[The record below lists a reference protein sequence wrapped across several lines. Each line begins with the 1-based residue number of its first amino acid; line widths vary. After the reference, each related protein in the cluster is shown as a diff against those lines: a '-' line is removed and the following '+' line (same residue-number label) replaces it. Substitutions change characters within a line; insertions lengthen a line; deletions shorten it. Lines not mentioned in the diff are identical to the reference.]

1 MDRRE
6 RQDTPKP
13 SVTRVD
19 DRCGETFVMDRLET
33 GHLVGSFPALSA
45 LTGIVHRVTSRDGPD
60 FAGPADTPQLADS
73 IDQLAAELRLDGAA
87 WADQVHGGA
96 VREAAE
102 PGLAGP
108 ADGLWS
114 TRPGLGTLGRSADC
128 PLVLLAAPVVRGEPR
143 RRWAVGM
150 AHASWR
156 ATAAGITERVAQAL
170 IAVSGAEPAD
180 LVAAICPSAGPCC
193 YEVGEEVRAVYHTSI
208 GPHAEAYFSRRQ
220 ERLRLDLWA
229 ANSDQ
234 LCRSG
239 LSPTSIHTAGICTIC
254 RNDLFASYRAEG
266 RGAGRFAAIV
276 GTIR

>member
-1 MDRRE
+1 MARRE
-6 RQDTPKP
+6 RRNGP
-13 SVTRVD
+13 TRSAANRG
-19 DRCGETFVMDRLET
+19 DRFGEAFVMTRLET

-60 FAGPADTPQLADS
+60 FAGPAEGQQLADS
-73 IDQLAAELRLDGAA
+73 VDGLATDLRLAGAA
-87 WADQVHGGA
+87 WADQVHGGT
-96 VREAAE
+96 VLEVGE
-102 PGLAGP
+102 PGLAGT

-128 PLVLLAAPVVRGEPR
+128 PLVLLAAPVMRDEPR
-143 RRWAVGM
+143 RRWAVGL

-156 ATAAGITERVAQAL
+156 ATAAGVTERVAQAL
-170 IAVSGAEPAD
+170 LTASGAEPAD

-193 YEVGEEVRAVYHTSI
+193 YEVGEEVRAVYRTSI
-208 GPHAEAYFSRRQ
+208 GPHAEAYFSRRPDG
-220 ERLRLDLWA
+220 LRLDLWA

-239 LSPTSIHTAGICTIC
+239 LSPTSVHTAGICTIC

-266 RGAGRFAAIV
+266 HSAGRFAAVV

>member
-1 MDRRE
+1 M
-6 RQDTPKP
+6 T
-13 SVTRVD
+13 
-19 DRCGETFVMDRLET
+19 RLET

-60 FAGPADTPQLADS
+60 FAGPADDPQLANSVDE
-73 IDQLAAELRLDGAA
+73 LAAELRLDGTA
-87 WADQVHGGA
+87 WVDQVHGGA
-96 VREAAE
+96 VLGATE

-114 TRPGLGTLGRSADC
+114 TQPGLGTLGRSADC
-128 PLVLLAAPVVRGEPR
+128 PLVLLAAPRVRGEPR
-143 RRWAVGM
+143 QRWAVGV

-156 ATAAGITERVAQAL
+156 ATAAGITERVARAL
-170 IAVSGAEPAD
+170 IAVSGADPAD

-193 YEVGEEVRAVYHTSI
+193 YEVGEEVRAVYRTSI
-208 GPHAEAYFSRRQ
+208 GPRAEAFFSRRQ
-220 ERLRLDLWA
+220 DRLRLDLWA